1 MPLSAPT
8 AREHLHTRRYEFH
21 GYRRADGLWDIEGR
35 MTDTKTY
42 PVPNQFRGEI
52 AAGEPIHDMWIR
64 LTLDD
69 QLVVRDIEVATAAG
83 PFEICPAITPHYAAI
98 KGARVGQGWRKRI
111 RELFEGT
118 QGCTHH
124 TEMLVAMG
132 TVAFQT
138 IYSAKRQWDKVD
150 AEKKRPPF
158 LDSCH
163 ALASD
168 SEVVQRFWPAFY
180 TGDKRSA

>member
-1 MPLSAPT
+1 
-8 AREHLHTRRYEFH
+8 
-21 GYRRADGLWDIEGR
+21 
-35 MTDTKTY
+35 
-42 PVPNQFRGEI
+42 V
-52 AAGEPIHDMWIR
+52 
-64 LTLDD
+64 
-69 QLVVRDIEVATAAG
+69 
-83 PFEICPAITPHYAAI
+83 CPAITPHYAAI
-98 KGARVGQGWRKRI
+98 KGGRIGQGWRKRI

-180 TGDKRSA
+180 TGDKRSAE